1 MATDTKA
8 YKFINDAQ
16 LVCDLVVNDEV
27 AVRYVFYEHYTS
39 LLRFNALKACHGKDV
54 MVDDLIQEL
63 YLYLSANEWERLK
76 KYDPLMPFVNWFSV
90 VSYRF
95 FKDFSRSMIDSSSVM
110 PISNMNDHSIA
121 MAGTGKI
128 SSIMMDIKRAISKLR
143 PPRDKEIL
151 EALLIRDE
159 EPERVAERFSVTVD
173 NLYNIKRRALAKLIK
188 NHLSDY
194 QS

>member
-1 MATDTKA
+1 MSHRI
-8 YKFINDAQ
+8 YRYINDSLLMQ
-16 LVCDLVVNDEV
+16 DLILNHEG
-27 AVRYVFYEHYTS
+27 ALHYVFYDHYGS
-39 LLRFNALKACHGKDV
+39 LLRFNAQKACHGKNV
-54 MVDDLIQEL
+54 AQEDLIQEL
-63 YLYLSANEWERLK
+63 YLYLSANQWERLK
-76 KYDPLMPFVNWFSV
+76 KYDPSMPFVNWFSV

-159 EPERVAERFSVTVD
+159 EPERVAEKFSVTVE

>member
-1 MATDTKA
+1 MV
-8 YKFINDAQ
+8 AQ
-16 LVCDLVVNDEV
+16 LIRNDE
-27 AVRYVFYEHYTS
+27 AAIRYVFYDHYS
-39 LLRFNALKACHGKDV
+39 LLLSRNAAKATQGKPILLS
-54 MVDDLIQEL
+54 DLIQEL
-63 YLYLSANEWERLK
+63 YLYISKDNWAKLR
-76 KYDPLMPFVNWFSV
+76 KYDPSMPFVNWFSV

-95 FKDFSRSMIDSSSVM
+95 FKDFSRSMIDSSVMM
-110 PISNMNDHSIA
+110 PISNMNDHSVA

-128 SSIMMDIKRAISKLR
+128 SSIMMDIRRALSRLR

-159 EPERVAERFSVTVD
+159 EPERVAQKFSVTVE

-188 NHLSDY
+188 NHLKEY